1 MKTTV
6 FSLSVLGFMSGLLA
20 TQALAQD
27 ATVTGGGVKCA
38 TTAAPIIPDGTRL
51 YTREG
56 DLSRAGEY
64 PSAAKVG
71 LIEGQAQ
78 VDCQIGEDGALTQC
92 IVASESRAGYGLG
105 EGLAVTVLKWA
116 QTDISQPGHAAG
128 DWLRF
133 STNWKLPGG
142 QPAQQLAIQQVA
154 AGSR

>member
-6 FSLSVLGFMSGLLA
+6 FSVSVLCGLMA
-20 TQALAQD
+20 TQVMAQD
-27 ATVTGGGVKCA
+27 ATATGGGVKCA
-38 TTAAPIIPDGTRL
+38 PTTAPIIADGTRL
-51 YTREG
+51 YTRDS

-78 VDCQIGEDGALTQC
+78 VDCEIGADGGLTQC
-92 IVASESRAGYGLG
+92 VVASETRPGYGLG

-116 QTDISQPGHAAG
+116 QTDTTQPGHAAG

-142 QPAQQLAIQQVA
+142 QAAQQLA

>member
-6 FSLSVLGFMSGLLA
+6 FSLSVMCGLMA
-20 TQALAQD
+20 THVMAQD
-27 ATVTGGGVKCA
+27 ATATGGGVKCA
-38 TTAAPIIPDGTRL
+38 PTAEPLIADGTRL
-51 YTREG
+51 YTRDS

-78 VDCQIGEDGALTQC
+78 VDCQIGADGGLTQC
-92 IVASESRAGYGLG
+92 VVASESRPGYGLG

-116 QTDISQPGHAAG
+116 QTDITKPDHAAG
-128 DWLRF
+128 EWLRF
-133 STNWKLPGG
+133 TTSWKLPGG
-142 QPAQQLAIQQVA
+142 APAQQLA

>member
-6 FSLSVLGFMSGLLA
+6 FSLSVLCGLMA
-20 TQALAQD
+20 TQVMAQD
-27 ATVTGGGVKCA
+27 ATATGGGVKCA
-38 TTAAPIIPDGTRL
+38 PVAEPVIREGTRL
-51 YTREG
+51 YTRDS

-78 VDCQIGEDGALTQC
+78 VDCQIGQDGGLTQC
-92 IVASESRAGYGLG
+92 VIASESRPGYGLG

-116 QTDISQPGHAAG
+116 QTDTSQPEHQAG

-133 STNWKLPGG
+133 STNWKLQGG
-142 QPAQQLAIQQVA
+142 QVAQQLA